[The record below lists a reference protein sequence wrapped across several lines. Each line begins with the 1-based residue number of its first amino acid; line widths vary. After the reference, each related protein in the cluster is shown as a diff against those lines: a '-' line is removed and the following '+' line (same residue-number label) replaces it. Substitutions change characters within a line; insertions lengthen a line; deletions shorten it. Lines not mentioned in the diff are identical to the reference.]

1 MVTPKANQS
10 CYENY
15 GPSPDF
21 SPLRTDKERFKEE
34 GSVSVISGSRGEK
47 KLFHQVEAFPFLFC
61 WMRYLSSLSLS
72 LFPYSFPRFS
82 LPYSHFSERRHA
94 STTPSD
100 GLCLTCL
107 RSALTLMPKTNAGWI
122 ESPWFF
128 RRQSYKDIVTAESGR
143 KIRNC
148 LA

>member
-1 MVTPKANQS
+1 MKIMVQVLI
-10 CYENY
+10 
-15 GPSPDF
+15 SPH
-21 SPLRTDKERFKEE
+21 FKETKRGSKRRARFLSFLGRE
-34 GSVSVISGSRGEK
+34 GKKVVSSSRSFSLPLLLDAIS
-47 KLFHQVEAFPFLFC
+47 LLPLIF
-61 WMRYLSSLSLS
+61 
-72 LFPYSFPRFS
+72 FPYSFPRFS

>member
-1 MVTPKANQS
+1 MKIMVQVLI
-10 CYENY
+10 
-15 GPSPDF
+15 SPH
-21 SPLRTDKERFKEE
+21 FKETKRGSKKRARFLSFLGRE
-34 GSVSVISGSRGEK
+34 GKKSCFIKSKFFPSSFAGCDIS
-47 KLFHQVEAFPFLFC
+47 PP
-61 WMRYLSSLSLS
+61 SLSLS
-72 LFPYSFPRFS
+72 FFPYSFPRFS

-128 RRQSYKDIVTAESGR
+128 RRQSYKDIVTADLAGKLGIAS
-143 KIRNC
+143 RN
-148 LA
+148 LLWKRFGH